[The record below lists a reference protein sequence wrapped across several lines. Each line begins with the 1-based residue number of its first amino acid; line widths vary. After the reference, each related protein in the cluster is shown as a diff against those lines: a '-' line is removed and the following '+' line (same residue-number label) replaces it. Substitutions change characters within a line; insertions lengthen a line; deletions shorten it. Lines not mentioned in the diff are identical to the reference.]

1 MPLALG
7 FGEQMDLVLFWT
19 SGRSLSSPADECE
32 DWSLPMCP
40 VPLPIVQ
47 GQPSWPVHASRVKA
61 FVTPVGGHLGPVTF
75 TVGRKKLR
83 PFSVA
88 PWAEEKLPP
97 GSPPLLK
104 ALRGDFFCM
113 PFGGNA
119 APYRGEK
126 HPPHG
131 ETANATWKLES
142 LQDGVLH
149 ASLKTKVRAG
159 RVDKFVRLRPDEASL
174 YQRHVIS
181 GMSGPMNFGMHMM
194 LRFRS
199 EGLISTSRFV
209 LGQVLPTPFESAA
222 KGGYQI
228 LQAGAHFTRLD
239 RVPRMDGHLA
249 DLSRY
254 PARRG
259 YEDLAMIVADVRLPF
274 AWTAVVF
281 PEEGFL
287 GFTLKDPRVL
297 HQTVFW
303 NSNGGRHYAPWN
315 GRHVD
320 VLGMEEVTAYFDAGI
335 EKSAGRNPISAQGYP
350 TSVRLSPK
358 TPLVVNTIFA
368 VAAIPRGFDRVE
380 SIKAHRSASAVTVT
394 SATGRSIEVP
404 VDLPFLSGK

>member
-1 MPLALG
+1 
-7 FGEQMDLVLFWT
+7 
-19 SGRSLSSPADECE
+19 
-32 DWSLPMCP
+32 
-40 VPLPIVQ
+40 
-47 GQPSWPVHASRVKA
+47 
-61 FVTPVGGHLGPVTF
+61 
-75 TVGRKKLR
+75 VGRKKIR

-88 PWAEEKLPP
+88 PWAEEKLPA
-97 GSPPLLK
+97 GSPQLLK
-104 ALRGDFFCM
+104 SLRGDFFCM

-149 ASLKTKVRAG
+149 ASLRTKARKG
-159 RVDKFVRLRPDEASL
+159 RVDKFVRLRPDEASI

-181 GMSGPMNFGMHMM
+181 GMSGPMNFGMHLM
-194 LRFRS
+194 LRYRS

-209 LGQVLPTPFESAA
+209 YGQVLPGPFESPA

-228 LQAGAHFTRLD
+228 LLPGAEFTRLD
-239 RVPRMDGHLA
+239 RVPQLDGKMA

-259 YEDLAMIVADVRLPF
+259 YEDLAMVVADQSLPF

-315 GRHVD
+315 GRHID
-320 VLGMEEVTAYFDAGI
+320 VLGMEEVTAYFDYGI
-335 EKSAGRNPISAQGYP
+335 EQSVGRNPMSARGHA
-350 TSVRLSPK
+350 TSVRLDPK
-358 TPLVVNTIFA
+358 KPLVVNTIFA
-368 VAAIPRGFDRVE
+368 VAAIPRGFGRVA
-380 SIKAHRSASAVTVT
+380 SITANRTQDAVMVKG
-394 SATGRSIEVP
+394 AGGRTISVP
-404 VDLPFLSGK
+404 VDLPFLSAE

>member
-1 MPLALG
+1 
-7 FGEQMDLVLFWT
+7 
-19 SGRSLSSPADECE
+19 
-32 DWSLPMCP
+32 MCP
-40 VPLPIVQ
+40 VPLPVVQ

-61 FVTPVGGHLGPVTF
+61 FVTPVGGQLGPVTF
-75 TVGRKKLR
+75 TCGRKKIR

-104 ALRGDFFCM
+104 ALRGDFFCL

-149 ASLKTKVRAG
+149 ASLRTRARPG
-159 RVDKFVRLRPDEASL
+159 QVDKFIRLRPDEATI

-181 GMSGPMNFGMHMM
+181 GMSGPMNFGHHLM

-209 LGQVLPTPFESAA
+209 FGQVLPDPFEQAA

-228 LQAGAHFTRLD
+228 LAPGAQFARLD
-239 RVPRMDGHLA
+239 HVPRLDGWSA

-259 YEDLAMIVADVRLPF
+259 YEDLVMLVADVKLPF

-297 HQTVFW
+297 HQTVLW
-303 NSNGGRHYAPWN
+303 HSNGGRHYAPWN

-320 VLGMEEVTAYFDAGI
+320 VLGLEEVTSYFDYGI
-335 EKSAGRNPISAQGYP
+335 AKSAGRNPLSALGYP
-350 TSVRLSPK
+350 TSVRLDPK
-358 TPLVVNTIFA
+358 VPLVVNTIFA
-368 VAAIPRGFDRVE
+368 IAPIPRGFDRVA
-380 SIKAHRSASAVTVT
+380 SIKGHRTKDAVTVT
-394 SATGRSIEVP
+394 SASGRKVEVP
-404 VDLPFLSGK
+404 VDLPFLVERIVPNALNA

>member
-1 MPLALG
+1 M
-7 FGEQMDLVLFWT
+7 
-19 SGRSLSSPADECE
+19 
-32 DWSLPMCP
+32 
-40 VPLPIVQ
+40 
-47 GQPSWPVHASRVKA
+47 HASRVKA
-61 FVTPVGGHLGPVTF
+61 FVTPMGGHLGPVTF
-75 TVGRKKLR
+75 TCGRKKVR

-104 ALRGDFFCM
+104 ALRGDFFCL
-113 PFGGNA
+113 PFGSNA
-119 APYRGEK
+119 APYRGEQ

-149 ASLKTKVRAG
+149 ASLRTRARPG
-159 RVDKFVRLRPDEASL
+159 RVDKFIRLRPDEATI

-181 GMSGPMNFGMHMM
+181 GMSGPMAFGQHLM

-209 LGQVLPTPFESAA
+209 FGQVSPEPFEQAA
-222 KGGYQI
+222 RGGYQI
-228 LQAGAHFTRLD
+228 LAPGAQFTRLD
-239 RVPRMDGHLA
+239 RVPRLDGHWA

-259 YEDLAMIVADVRLPF
+259 YEDLVILVADMKRAL

-297 HQTVFW
+297 HQTVLW
-303 NSNGGRHYAPWN
+303 HSNGGRHYPPWN

-320 VLGMEEVTAYFDAGI
+320 VLGMEEVTAYFDYGI
-335 EKSAGRNPISAQGYP
+335 AKSSGPNPISALGYP
-350 TSVRLSPK
+350 TSVRLDPK
-358 TPLVVNTIFA
+358 QPLVVNTIFA
-368 VAAIPRGFDRVE
+368 VAPIPRGFDRVA
-380 SIKAHRSASAVTVT
+380 SIAARRSNDAVTVT
-394 SATGRSIEVP
+394 SANGRKIEVP
-404 VDLPFLSGK
+404 VDLPFLQKSDLS